1 MSLRIHTPCDF
12 NGFCPYDSEEYCSCE
27 YWCGADEPQDDPEEW
42 IRDEDLPAFS
52 EPDSNE

>member
-12 NGFCPYDSEEYCSCE
+12 DGFCPYDSEEYCSCE